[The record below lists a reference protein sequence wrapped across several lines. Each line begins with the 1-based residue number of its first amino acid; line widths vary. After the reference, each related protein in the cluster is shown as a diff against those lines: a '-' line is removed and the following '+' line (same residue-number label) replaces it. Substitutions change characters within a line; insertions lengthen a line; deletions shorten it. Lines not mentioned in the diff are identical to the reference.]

1 MLSLKY
7 PKILIKRKILLL
19 QPFFTDRVFQIFDK
33 DNSGTISLQEFVDAM
48 HQFAGKSPDDKI
60 KFLFKVYDI
69 DGTKITFDCFFI
81 IIPIKNL
88 FKMYLFY
95 TWKGD
100 GLIQLRELEHVMR
113 ACLEENGIRFSEEQ
127 IEELTMALFDDADQS
142 NRGAITFEALKKQLE
157 KHEGLLEN
165 LSIR

>member
-1 MLSLKY
+1 
-7 PKILIKRKILLL
+7 
-19 QPFFTDRVFQIFDK
+19 
-33 DNSGTISLQEFVDAM
+33 M

-69 DGTKITFDCFFI
+69 DGIKITFEMIVQNYCFLLLSQLKIYSKCIYFI
-81 IIPIKNL
+81 
-88 FKMYLFY
+88 
-95 TWKGD
+95 WKGD

-165 LSIR
+165 LSIRWIIFHRYALMLLITKYLFIYFNLVSIDG

>member
-1 MLSLKY
+1 
-7 PKILIKRKILLL
+7 
-19 QPFFTDRVFQIFDK
+19 
-33 DNSGTISLQEFVDAM
+33 M

-69 DGTKITFDCFFI
+69 DGIKITFEMIDQNYCFLLLSQLKIYSKCIYFI
-81 IIPIKNL
+81 
-88 FKMYLFY
+88 
-95 TWKGD
+95 WEGD

-165 LSIR
+165 LSIRWIIFHRYALMLLIRKYLFIYFNLVSIDG

>member
-1 MLSLKY
+1 
-7 PKILIKRKILLL
+7 
-19 QPFFTDRVFQIFDK
+19 
-33 DNSGTISLQEFVDAM
+33 M

-69 DGTKITFDCFFI
+69 DGIKITFEMIDQNYCFLLLCQLKIYSKCIYFI
-81 IIPIKNL
+81 
-88 FKMYLFY
+88 
-95 TWKGD
+95 WKGD

-165 LSIR
+165 LSIRWIIFHRYALMLLITKYLFIYFNLVSIDG